1 MILISVFFMC
11 VSNYLSA
18 CMPACL
24 LLCLP
29 VSLKTCFILVVCFFT
44 PVCRLMCIS
53 VWRQLNNKVKS
64 LIFELDLEYILVRV
78 VWVKFVFGVRQ
89 IRAVCGCENWCVC
102 LCASRC
108 LWFLNYRMLSVCSL
122 SAPSLFNL
130 LLQFLPWTWSLPTPT
145 LHSTLSLCLCV
156 Q

>member
-1 MILISVFFMC
+1 MFSLCVYLITC
-11 VSNYLSA
+11 Q
-18 CMPACL
+18 PACL
-24 LLCLP
+24 PACFCVYLSP
-29 VSLKTCFILVVCFFT
+29 WKHVSFWLSVFFT